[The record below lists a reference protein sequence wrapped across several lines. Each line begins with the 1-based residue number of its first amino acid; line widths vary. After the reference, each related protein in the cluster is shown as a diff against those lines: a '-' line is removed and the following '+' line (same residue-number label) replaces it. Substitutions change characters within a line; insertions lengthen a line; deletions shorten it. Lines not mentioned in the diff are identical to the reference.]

1 MDKKLLAVLI
11 STSVVLGAH
20 SVSSAAE
27 AETTAEAV
35 ATNASTAAVDR
46 NTEAGTVN
54 EEKNL
59 GTETTTEEATG
70 VENQGTDRNGNDAG
84 GNTNIKVYANDEDA
98 LIDKIIIELEKVGI
112 NPYPWTNKEKAS
124 FDDRAIKDGT
134 VVEITDGNVKEV
146 IDLKTAD
153 KETIRELEKKLNK
166 RNAEINIVEPEEGEN
181 NHRKKYIA
189 SEETGKE
196 TDTTIDRRIKIFQLF
211 NPDLKVVD
219 QDGKTLDLNTKAIVY
234 WDANTA
240 EGMTL
245 KDGTLPNNRRN
256 RKQRNNEGKIYVDG
270 KPLGLGS
277 IVKSGDKEYEVIN
290 FSSDAVNGTT
300 IQFKEYEAKPEDKI
314 TTETEIE
321 KREIPFTVTEIK
333 RNDLPEGYREVVRAG
348 FNGYHIVRV
357 TRTYVNG
364 DEDKSKRT
372 SEIVVTR
379 QPEEEIVLVG
389 TKKDE
394 GTPLTPL
401 ELSEDATSV
410 DYKFEYTEFEEER
423 IANPELKVGEER
435 IIQVGSAGYTLYKVV
450 LDGNGKEISREKVA
464 ERMAQN
470 HIVEY
475 GTKKVED
482 DKCEFPLIP
491 LTPAKEIEEDKC
503 ETPLIPLTPAKEIEE
518 DKSETPLIP
527 LTPAEEIEEKC
538 ENSLIPLI
546 PTEEI
551 VEVEIPAVDEKPI
564 LVPKVES
571 ITEKNKEV
579 DKLIGEIN
587 KGITEISNVLIENEN
602 KQEEVKDNKKES
614 KKDIKDQDSIK
625 EKPLEEGV
633 KAIKVPKVN
642 KKAKEVKT
650 IKSASKA
657 SNPKTGIAGLTHITA
672 ILSASIVGLTAS
684 KKRK

>member
-20 SVSSAAE
+20 SVSSADAE
-27 AETTAEAV
+27 APAEAV
-35 ATNASTAAVDR
+35 AEDASTTEVDGIA
-46 NTEAGTVN
+46 EADTVN
-54 EEKNL
+54 EEENL
-59 GTETTTEEATG
+59 GTETTPEEATG
-70 VENQGTDRNGNDAG
+70 VESDVDMGDENQVTDENGNDAG
-84 GNTNIKVYANDEDA
+84 GNTNIEVYAADEDA

-146 IDLKTAD
+146 IDIKTAD
-153 KETIRELEKKLNK
+153 KETIRELEKKLNEDK
-166 RNAEINIVEPEEGEN
+166 VEINIVEAEEGEN
-181 NHRKKYIA
+181 NRGKKYTT
-189 SEETGKE
+189 SEEAGE
-196 TDTTIDRRIKIFQLF
+196 DTDTTIDRRIKIFQLF

-256 RKQRNNEGKIYVDG
+256 RMQRNNEGKIYVDG
-270 KPLGLGS
+270 KPLGIGS
-277 IVKSGDKEYEVIN
+277 IVKSGDTEYEVIN

-321 KREIPFTVTEIK
+321 KREIPFIVTEIK
-333 RNDLPEGYREVVRAG
+333 RDDLPEGYREVVRAG

-357 TRTYVNG
+357 TRIYVNG
-364 DEDKSKRT
+364 VEDESKRT

-379 QPEEEIVLVG
+379 PAEEEIVLVG

-394 GTPLTPL
+394 GTSLTPL
-401 ELSEDATSV
+401 EPSEDATSV
-410 DYKFEYTEFEEER
+410 DYKFEYTDFKEER

-450 LDGNGKEISREKVA
+450 LDGNGEEISREKVA

-482 DKCEFPLIP
+482 DKCAF
-491 LTPAKEIEEDKC
+491 
-503 ETPLIPLTPAKEIEE
+503 PLIPLTPAKEIEE
-518 DKSETPLIP
+518 DKSEAPLIP

-546 PTEEI
+546 PGKEI
-551 VEVEIPAVDEKPI
+551 EKFEIPTADEKPI
-564 LVPKVES
+564 LEPKVES

-587 KGITEISNVLIENEN
+587 KGITEISNVLLENEN

-614 KKDIKDQDSIK
+614 EKDIRDQDSLK

-633 KAIKVPKVN
+633 DAIKVPKVN
-642 KKAKEVKT
+642 KNDKEVKT
-650 IKSASKA
+650 IKSATKA
-657 SNPKTGIAGLTHITA
+657 SNPKTGIAGFTHIAA
-672 ILSASIVGLTAS
+672 ILSASILGLTAS

>member
-1 MDKKLLAVLI
+1 MNKKNIVLALVLSTGLVLGQNTIAQADQTSVEAIGIDSTKENHTEFDWNALPDKKYPLEI
-11 STSVVLGAH
+11 
-20 SVSSAAE
+20 E
-27 AETTAEAV
+27 DWET
-35 ATNASTAAVDR
+35 
-46 NTEAGTVN
+46 
-54 EEKNL
+54 
-59 GTETTTEEATG
+59 
-70 VENQGTDRNGNDAG
+70 
-84 GNTNIKVYANDEDA
+84 
-98 LIDKIIIELEKVGI
+98 
-112 NPYPWTNKEKAS
+112 
-124 FDDRAIKDGT
+124 DDI
-134 VVEITDGNVKEV
+134 
-146 IDLKTAD
+146 
-153 KETIRELEKKLNK
+153 
-166 RNAEINIVEPEEGEN
+166 RNAEIDEN
-181 NHRKKYIA
+181 TTSIDHSADEDIYDNGDESHKKNAELRTKNDGNLELIQLYD
-189 SEETGKE
+189 
-196 TDTTIDRRIKIFQLF
+196 TDLEIKWL
-211 NPDLKVVD
+211 
-219 QDGKTLDLNTKAIVY
+219 DGKGEGKVDGKVY
-234 WDANTA
+234 WDANKGFSVDFNSENINELPHD
-240 EGMTL
+240 EGLNPETN
-245 KDGTLPNNRRN
+245 LPYRN
-256 RKQRNNEGKIYVDG
+256 RTPKFYIDGKPVKAGDVLVEDPETKELVFNIDQLGNAGYTLVEVDG
-270 KPLGLGS
+270 KLYTVSEL
-277 IVKSGDKEYEVIN
+277 DT
-290 FSSDAVNGTT
+290 DAINGTK
-300 IQFKEYEAKPEDKI
+300 ISFKALEKDGETHTDGPLPTQDEWYD
-314 TTETEIE
+314 TETEDINLGYEIIE
-321 KREIPFTVTEIK
+321 DNSLEEGKVVIDKKPVIGKKVTRIKYTRKDGKVFAQLLETKELPSPKAEKGIK
-333 RNDLPEGYREVVRAG
+333 R
-348 FNGYHIVRV
+348 
-357 TRTYVNG
+357 
-364 DEDKSKRT
+364 
-372 SEIVVTR
+372 
-379 QPEEEIVLVG
+379 VG
-389 TKKDE
+389 TKKDI
-394 GTPLTPL
+394 PLTPL
-401 ELSEDATSV
+401 EPSEDATSV

-482 DKCEFPLIP
+482 DKCEF
-491 LTPAKEIEEDKC
+491 
-503 ETPLIPLTPAKEIEE
+503 PLIPLTPAKEIEE

-642 KKAKEVKT
+642 KNDKEVKT
-650 IKSASKA
+650 IKSATKA
-657 SNPKTGIAGLTHITA
+657 SNPKTGIAGLTHIAA